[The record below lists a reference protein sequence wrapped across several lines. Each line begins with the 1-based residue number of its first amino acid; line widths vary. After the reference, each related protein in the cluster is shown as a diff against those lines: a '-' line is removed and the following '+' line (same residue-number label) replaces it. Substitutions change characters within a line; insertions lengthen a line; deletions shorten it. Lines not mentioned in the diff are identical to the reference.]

1 VRLRKEQCLIA
12 LLLASVAYAGDSP
25 DPKLTPGLA
34 NPKLTQQKICDKN
47 FRTTSVRN
55 VSEKTKKQVYAAYD
69 MAPAKAPCP
78 CEVDH
83 LISLELGGSNDA
95 TNLWPQ
101 SYSTMP
107 WNARVKDALET
118 HLHFLV
124 CQGELTLAEAQKEI
138 SNNWIA
144 AYQKR
149 REEIA
154 LALERG
160 LYTIKPPE
168 K

>member
-1 VRLRKEQCLIA
+1 VRLHAQQCLIA
-12 LLLASVAYAGDSP
+12 LLLTSAAYAGDRP

-34 NPKLTQQKICDKN
+34 DPRLTQQKVCDKN
-47 FRTTSVRN
+47 FRTTSVRK
-55 VSEKTKKQVYAAYD
+55 VSDKTKKQVYAAYG

-83 LISLELGGSNDA
+83 LVSLELGGSNDA
-95 TNLWPQ
+95 KNLWPQ
-101 SYSTMP
+101 SYSTTP

-124 CQGELTLAEAQKEI
+124 CQGKLTLAEAQKEI
-138 SNNWIA
+138 SSDWIA

-154 LALERG
+154 LALQQG

-168 K
+168 E